1 MKLISLLLVFLTNA
15 AFALD
20 YPPPFQTWNRPDIA
34 LVYREFTYTPT
45 GLDAA
50 FSSGKIDSIVAYK
63 KGTAPKYALINLPGG
78 DGSVNIKTTEDKKI
92 KSFWG
97 WNTYTRMQK
106 LFAAN
111 DYYVVTLDATDNP
124 NKIRAIV
131 KALQSEINGIKIY
144 IAGIS
149 RSTRSTM
156 SLAQD
161 MDGEV
166 DGFIHASSMAD
177 AVHSFNTQKLTS
189 KNVFI
194 HNKDDACKGTPFS
207 NVKYSSERYGTKLIV
222 LEGGDDK
229 DTYACGPFTLHGFY
243 QIENNFYEAINDWV
257 GAK

>member
-1 MKLISLLLVFLTNA
+1 MKPISLLLVFLTNP

-20 YPPPFQTWNRPDIA
+20 YPPPYQTWNQPDIA

-45 GLDAA
+45 GLDVV
-50 FSSGKIDSIVAYK
+50 FSSGKVDSIVAYK
-63 KGTAPKYALINLPGG
+63 KSGTPKYALISLPGG
-78 DGSVNIKTTEDKKI
+78 DGDLHLELTEDKKI

-97 WNTYTRMQK
+97 WNTFTRMQK

-111 DYYVVTLDATDNP
+111 DYYVVTINATANP
-124 NKIRAIV
+124 NKVRAITRE
-131 KALQSEINGIKIY
+131 LQNEFNGIKIY

-149 RSTRSTM
+149 RSTRNTM

-161 MDGEV
+161 IDGEV
-166 DGFIHASSMAD
+166 SGFIHASSMAD
-177 AVHSFNTQKLTS
+177 TVHSFNTQKLTS

-207 NVKYSSERYGTKLIV
+207 NVKYSSERYDTKLIV

-229 DTYACGPFTLHGFY
+229 DIYLCGPFTLHGFY
-243 QIENNFYEAINDWV
+243 QIENNLYEAINDWV
-257 GAK
+257 GGR

>member
-1 MKLISLLLVFLTNA
+1 MRLL
-15 AFALD
+15 FALALFVYNSVWAID
-20 YPPPFQTWNRPDIA
+20 YPPPFQTWNQPSITLA
-34 LVYREFTYTPT
+34 YREFSYTPT

-50 FSSGKIDSIVAYK
+50 FGSGKIDSIVAFRE
-63 KGTAPKYALINLPGG
+63 GTTPKYAIINLPGG
-78 DGSVNIKTTEDKKI
+78 DGALGIKLTDDKRI
-92 KSFWG
+92 QSFRG

-111 DYYVVTLDATDNP
+111 DYYVVTIDATDSP

-131 KALQSEINGIKIY
+131 KALQEDHSGLKIY

-156 SLAQD
+156 SLAKD
-161 MDGEV
+161 LDGEV
-166 DGFIHASSMAD
+166 AGFIHASAMGDTA
-177 AVHSFNTQKLTS
+177 HSFNTQKLNS

-207 NVKYSSERYGTKLIV
+207 NVKSSSERYGTKLIV

-229 DTYACGPFTLHGFY
+229 DTYTCGPFTLHGFY
-243 QIENNFYEAINDWV
+243 QIEENLFKVMNEWMT
-257 GAK
+257 GP